1 MDWLPNHLLLTRRE
15 RPLPGAGPEALPA
28 CAGVYRFFDRD
39 GTLLYV
45 GKSVNLRSRVAT
57 HLRAA
62 RSPGREQRMLHA
74 LERIDCEPC
83 AGELGALLRENAAI
97 KAELPLYNRRQRR
110 PRRLWTLQLAA
121 GPGGFLQPRPT
132 CFPDGEALTS
142 APLGLYHSEQLAEER
157 LRRLARRERLCARVL
172 GLEAGRGPCFQY
184 QLHRCRGACAGR
196 ESAAAHNERLRAA
209 LAGQRLAAWPF
220 EGGILLEERA
230 ARPLPGQPRRQWHAV
245 RDWSYQGSFTRRDSA
260 RRAAGAPPGAVDR
273 DAYHILLGALRRG
286 SVALSGAA
294 TGEVID
300 NPFEAQGRGE
310 DHGERGGEHRGES
323 TSASA

>member
-1 MDWLPNHLLLTRRE
+1 MESPPATIRLTRRG
-15 RPLPGAGPEALPA
+15 RPLAGAGADDLPA
-28 CAGVYRFFDRD
+28 CAGVYRFFDR
-39 GTLLYV
+39 GGALLYV
-45 GKSVNLRSRVAT
+45 GKSVDLRQRVAS

-110 PRRLWTLQLAA
+110 PRRLWTLQLVP
-121 GPGGFLQPRPT
+121 GPDGFLQPRPT
-132 CFPDGEALTS
+132 CFHEGEALAG

-157 LRRLARRERLCARVL
+157 LRRLARREGLCARVL
-172 GLEAGRGPCFQY
+172 GLEGGRGPCFQY
-184 QLHRCRGACAGR
+184 QLRRCRGACAG
-196 ESAAAHNERLRAA
+196 EEPAAAHNDRLRAV
-209 LAGQRLAAWPF
+209 LAGQRLTAWPF

-286 SVALSGAA
+286 SVALRAAA
-294 TGEVID
+294 TGEAIR
-300 NPFEAQGRGE
+300 NPFAGQGPG
-310 DHGERGGEHRGES
+310 DSHGERGSEQRGER
-323 TSASA
+323 TGASA